1 MPSSSSGADLVMLTV
16 FSSALQERLKR
27 DILPLAEAWSG
38 VGLQHTS
45 TYGIR

>member
-1 MPSSSSGADLVMLTV
+1 MPSSNSGDDLVMLPV

-38 VGLQHTS
+38 VRLQHTS

>member
-1 MPSSSSGADLVMLTV
+1 MPSSSSGDDLVMLPV

-38 VGLQHTS
+38 VRLQHTS

>member
-1 MPSSSSGADLVMLTV
+1 MSSSSSGDDLGMLTV